1 MSETNFETAEL
12 GDWFERDRGMV
23 DYYKVAEIEETFGDR
38 VRIVLESRSI
48 STENDTDTV
57 QTRADE
63 GQFEREFDPITEPRE
78 D

>member
-1 MSETNFETAEL
+1 MSQSNFETAEV

-23 DYYKVAEIEETFGDR
+23 DYHKVVKIEETFGDR

-48 STENDTDTV
+48 STETDTDTV
-57 QTRADE
+57 RTRADE
-63 GQFEREFDPITEPRE
+63 RQFEREFEPITDPRE